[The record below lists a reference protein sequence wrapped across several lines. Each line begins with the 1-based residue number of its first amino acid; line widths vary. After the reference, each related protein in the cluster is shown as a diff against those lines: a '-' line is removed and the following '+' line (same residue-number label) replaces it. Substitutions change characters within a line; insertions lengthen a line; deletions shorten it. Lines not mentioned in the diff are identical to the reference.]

1 MKRKL
6 DHFVDFVLE
15 REAIRKR
22 KEAGAPR
29 PWTDDPI
36 LDKYSFCN
44 VRRADD
50 RVTKFIGE
58 WLPTNPRTRWFACAV
73 ARWFNEPK
81 TLAKLPSLDV
91 RWQPAATLRVLRDIS
106 RQGNSI
112 FRAAYIITGALS
124 KKGDTK
130 YETVV
135 NSVLTPL
142 WNKIPRL
149 ATDSIEGSWHEL
161 RKYPGMGSFMAG
173 QIVADWQTFGV
184 INGRDVNT
192 WAPLGPGSTK
202 GLNEI
207 FGEQP
212 DRPKL
217 NQKQAVWE
225 MQIVRLH
232 MSKRAPQ
239 LTSTLSLH
247 DIQNCLCEYSK
258 YCRGYAKTYYKPSQ
272 ESFL

>member
-22 KEAGAPR
+22 KESGASR

-50 RVTKFIGE
+50 RVTKYIGE
-58 WLPTNPRTRWFACAV
+58 WLPNNAHTRWFACAV
-73 ARWFNEPK
+73 ARWFNEPN
-81 TLAKLPSLDV
+81 TLAKLPDLTL
-91 RWQPAATLRVLRDIS
+91 RWQPVATLRVLREMAQ
-106 RQGNSI
+106 RGETI

-124 KKGDTK
+124 KKGSTK

-135 NSVLTPL
+135 NSILTPL
-142 WNKIPRL
+142 WLKKPRIYPE
-149 ATDSIEGSWHEL
+149 SIEQSWLEL

-173 QIVADWQTFGV
+173 QIVADWQTFNV
-184 INGRDVNT
+184 IKGEDVNT
-192 WAPLGPGSTK
+192 WAPLGPGSTR

-207 FGEQP
+207 FDEQP
-212 DRPKL
+212 GRPKL
-217 NQKQAVWE
+217 NQERAVWE
-225 MQIVRLH
+225 MQVVRLH
-232 MSKRAPQ
+232 LIKRAPQ
-239 LTSTLSLH
+239 LAARLSLH

-258 YCRGYAKTYYKPSQ
+258 YCRGYAKTYYKPT
-272 ESFL
+272 EDFFL